1 MNIPFKNGV
10 SASGDGAHLY
20 LARKEEKEAKIL
32 HYDGQREWERRKGP
46 GCESN
51 ERHIEVYIIYINLQR
66 HAFG

>member
-32 HYDGQREWERRKGP
+32 HYDGQGEWERREGP

-51 ERHIEVYIIYINLQR
+51 ERCIEVYIY
-66 HAFG
+66 